1 MDKPLIPLPPHLLLL
16 GSERP
21 THAAVTLAVTLVV
34 GGTYS
39 MPHVHAAW
47 GPFSVQ

>member
-1 MDKPLIPLPPHLLLL
+1 MDALGLLKRLLPLLLLL

-21 THAAVTLAVTLVV
+21 THAAVTLVV
-34 GGTYS
+34 GGADS

-47 GPFSVQ
+47 RPLSVQ